1 MHDLLL
7 TFLDQ
12 TNETL
17 AAAIVVIATSML
29 LYNITR
35 NIRDRVARTSG
46 AVLTCVTA
54 SYIADVLL
62 SLEPGFR
69 AAESVL
75 RLQWIGI
82 AFIPAAIFHLSDA
95 LLDTTGLPSRGRRRR
110 VTRLLYLIASVFLLL
125 AAFSDL
131 LVYRPSGVFPVSL
144 RAGAAFVIFFAYF
157 LTANGIAFI
166 NVDRARRRC
175 LTASTR
181 RRMAYLQV
189 SILFPAIAIFPYSV
203 FLPQGA
209 EFSLPALILVNIA
222 NILVVLMLLFMAYPL
237 SFFGSR
243 IPDRVV
249 KVELLRFMLRGP
261 ATGMLILAVM
271 EYVTRPASQ
280 IIGIPGDDFAP
291 FAVVA
296 VTLFWQWMVDL
307 ALPVLEKRLIYRDE
321 DESQFSKIQSLNRHL
336 LTQADLTRLLEAILA
351 ASSNY
356 LQIDGAFIAQLQ
368 NGQPETLYS
377 TQEASTGSTASML
390 QADFEALRSAFPSL
404 LPALKSAT
412 AAHPLLWAAGGQVS
426 GEQAAHPSQYWMLP
440 LYSRRAYNGTG
451 PRLIGLMGVEARLD
465 AAGDAVPL
473 NDDEMRTFD
482 TLHWRAARALD
493 DMMVQSE
500 IYAALEGLLPQLT
513 STRERDDRVE
523 YMQGRR
529 PLPAPTTLPD
539 RDDVVEQVQAALRHY
554 WGGPGMANSRLLELN
569 IVRQALIDNDNNPVK
584 ALRAALDRAIEVQKP
599 PGERDL
605 KSQEWLIYNVLY
617 LRFIKGRKVRDT
629 ANMLY
634 MSEANLYRKQNLA
647 IEAVADTLM
656 QMEQESLVNTAGVQP

>member
-1 MHDLLL
+1 
-7 TFLDQ
+7 
-12 TNETL
+12 
-17 AAAIVVIATSML
+17 
-29 LYNITR
+29 
-35 NIRDRVARTSG
+35 
-46 AVLTCVTA
+46 
-54 SYIADVLL
+54 
-62 SLEPGFR
+62 
-69 AAESVL
+69 
-75 RLQWIGI
+75 
-82 AFIPAAIFHLSDA
+82 
-95 LLDTTGLPSRGRRRR
+95 
-110 VTRLLYLIASVFLLL
+110 
-125 AAFSDL
+125 
-131 LVYRPSGVFPVSL
+131 
-144 RAGAAFVIFFAYF
+144 
-157 LTANGIAFI
+157 
-166 NVDRARRRC
+166 
-175 LTASTR
+175 
-181 RRMAYLQV
+181 
-189 SILFPAIAIFPYSV
+189 
-203 FLPQGA
+203 
-209 EFSLPALILVNIA
+209 
-222 NILVVLMLLFMAYPL
+222 
-237 SFFGSR
+237 
-243 IPDRVV
+243 
-249 KVELLRFMLRGP
+249 
-261 ATGMLILAVM
+261 
-271 EYVTRPASQ
+271 
-280 IIGIPGDDFAP
+280 
-291 FAVVA
+291 
-296 VTLFWQWMVDL
+296 
-307 ALPVLEKRLIYRDE
+307 
-321 DESQFSKIQSLNRHL
+321 
-336 LTQADLTRLLEAILA
+336 
-351 ASSNY
+351 
-356 LQIDGAFIAQLQ
+356 
-368 NGQPETLYS
+368 
-377 TQEASTGSTASML
+377 ML

-426 GEQAAHPSQYWMLP
+426 GEQAARASQYWMLP

-656 QMEQESLVNTAGVQP
+656 QMEQESLVNTAGAQP